1 MDLKTITI
9 VVIFLLIS
17 SYGEKVK
24 EEDLNMYAF
33 SNEGNIWMA
42 SSYINVRFEIDG
54 RHLKGIL
61 DFAKKMKATLD
72 NIPYVKKALEM
83 KDQLKVETVTNIGG
97 RGMFLNFFD
106 MVIDCNIFL

>member
-1 MDLKTITI
+1 MDQKII
-9 VVIFLLIS
+9 CIFLLMFLINQY
-17 SYGEKVK
+17 YGEKVNEK
-24 EEDLNMYAF
+24 DLKMYAF

-83 KDQLKVETVTNIGG
+83 KDQLKVETVTDIGG
-97 RGMFLNFFD
+97 GGGMFINFF
-106 MVIDCNIFL
+106 LTWS